1 MKQQKKVIAAS
12 SGAVDPVAVPVEI
25 LKIAVVYSHQRS
37 GHGSFSLTVLICYR
51 LFYGLLEDMSRIWE
65 IPLFYLQDD
74 VVIYIPIF
82 DSLRA
87 EKAKILRKIKGFGFL
102 RLAYFF
108 CLFRFSKNFFHL
120 F

>member
-1 MKQQKKVIAAS
+1 MRKRKWFHRLAALGMAGVLAAS
-12 SGAVDPVAVPVEI
+12 LAGCSGGA
-25 LKIAVVYSHQRS
+25 
-37 GHGSFSLTVLICYR
+37 
-51 LFYGLLEDMSRIWE
+51 MSE
-65 IPLFYLQDD
+65 A
-74 VVIYIPIF
+74 PIF

-108 CLFRFSKNFFHL
+108 CLFRFSKIFFHL

>member
-1 MKQQKKVIAAS
+1 MCMAENSKKVWLIKKYLCKKY
-12 SGAVDPVAVPVEI
+12 VEKWE
-25 LKIAVVYSHQRS
+25 KI
-37 GHGSFSLTVLICYR
+37 
-51 LFYGLLEDMSRIWE
+51 
-65 IPLFYLQDD
+65 
-74 VVIYIPIF
+74 IYNPIF

-108 CLFRFSKNFFHL
+108 CLFRFSKIFFHL

>member
-1 MKQQKKVIAAS
+1 MQAKEKWNKMENHIGGS
-12 SGAVDPVAVPVEI
+12 C
-25 LKIAVVYSHQRS
+25 KIWY
-37 GHGSFSLTVLICYR
+37 
-51 LFYGLLEDMSRIWE
+51 D
-65 IPLFYLQDD
+65 
-74 VVIYIPIF
+74 PIF

>member
-1 MKQQKKVIAAS
+1 MEHFETIQ
-12 SGAVDPVAVPVEI
+12 SGEN
-25 LKIAVVYSHQRS
+25 YW
-37 GHGSFSLTVLICYR
+37 Y
-51 LFYGLLEDMSRIWE
+51 Y
-65 IPLFYLQDD
+65 
-74 VVIYIPIF
+74 PIF

>member
-1 MKQQKKVIAAS
+1 MVNMNKNKSVSYEKQI
-12 SGAVDPVAVPVEI
+12 
-25 LKIAVVYSHQRS
+25 VYTIN
-37 GHGSFSLTVLICYR
+37 LCYT
-51 LFYGLLEDMSRIWE
+51 
-65 IPLFYLQDD
+65 
-74 VVIYIPIF
+74 PIF

-108 CLFRFSKNFFHL
+108 CLFRFSKIFFHL

>member
-1 MKQQKKVIAAS
+1 MNLPFHTNHTTISYYK
-12 SGAVDPVAVPVEI
+12 
-25 LKIAVVYSHQRS
+25 
-37 GHGSFSLTVLICYR
+37 R
-51 LFYGLLEDMSRIWE
+51 LFFCKEPLKWE
-65 IPLFYLQDD
+65 NERNQNIFAINENLFTF
-74 VVIYIPIF
+74 YINLMEYFTLPFYNPIF

>member
-1 MKQQKKVIAAS
+1 MQHKKALRQKPDCRGVFC
-12 SGAVDPVAVPVEI
+12 PAVPETAEHHII
-25 LKIAVVYSHQRS
+25 LAIFDEKNYN
-37 GHGSFSLTVLICYR
+37 
-51 LFYGLLEDMSRIWE
+51 
-65 IPLFYLQDD
+65 
-74 VVIYIPIF
+74 PIF